1 MYPQK
6 YTETY
11 YDPYQRARTI
21 KISPGEYCVINSGE
35 VIVTVLGSSVTACIR
50 DTRQGI
56 GGMHHFMVANVN
68 EDQPLNQ
75 AMESMA
81 SAGMDSFISRLIE
94 MGAEEENLE
103 AKVFGGGNVLNR
115 LQRSNLG
122 ASSAQFLLSY
132 LANRCIPV
140 VAADMLDIYPRK
152 VYFFPDTGEVL
163 VKKLKQM
170 KNETILLREQAYSD
184 WLFAGKLA

>member
-6 YTETY
+6 FSETY
-11 YDPYQRARTI
+11 YDPYQRTRAI

-50 DTRQGI
+50 DRRQGI
-56 GGMHHFMVANVN
+56 GGMHHFMVANVS

-75 AMESMA
+75 AMETMA
-81 SAGMDSFISRLIE
+81 NAGMDGFINRLIE
-94 MGAEEENLE
+94 MGAEEEHLE
-103 AKVFGGGNVLNR
+103 AKVFGGGNVLNS
-115 LQRSNLG
+115 LQRANLG
-122 ASSAQFLLSY
+122 ASSAQFLLTY
-132 LANRCIPV
+132 LADRHIPV

-170 KNETILLREQAYSD
+170 RNETILLREQAYSD